1 MSKKVEE
8 VEIPVEEQAPQ
19 TNNNA
24 LLSELNANGKV
35 TLTAKTREELQEIA
49 VALINASEGKAYA
62 AGAAGYDENLDMQV
76 ITIKLKEE

>member
-1 MSKKVEE
+1 MSKKTEDME
-8 VEIPVEEQAPQ
+8 VPVEEQTPQ

-62 AGAAGYDENLDMQV
+62 AGAAGYNENLDMQV

>member
-1 MSKKVEE
+1 MSKKTEDME
-8 VEIPVEEQAPQ
+8 VPVEEQKPQ

-49 VALINASEGKAYA
+49 VALINASEGKAYS

>member
-1 MSKKVEE
+1 MSKKTENME
-8 VEIPVEEQAPQ
+8 VPVEEQTQQP
-19 TNNNA
+19 NNNA
-24 LLSELNANGKV
+24 LLTELNATGKV

>member
-8 VEIPVEEQAPQ
+8 VEIHVEEHTPQ

-24 LLSELNANGKV
+24 LLSELNSNGKV

-49 VALINASEGKAYA
+49 VALIKASEGKAYA
-62 AGAAGYDENLDMQV
+62 AGGAGYDENLDMQV
-76 ITIKLKEE
+76 ITIKIKEE